1 MKIRISTIDLVLCLS
16 EAVDLISPIVA
27 NHHKYVACIAYQLSS
42 ELGLQDSEQKDI
54 TVAAALHDVGA
65 LSLAER
71 LSPLNF
77 DFEEERG
84 HSERGYLLLNTYKPF
99 STAASLIRYHHAPW
113 DNGKCIGVN
122 SEKIPIGSHLL
133 NLADRISVL
142 IKANNNILGQTDEIC
157 KKITDLSGK
166 IFVPELVDSFIKLS
180 KKECFWLDIISG
192 SLLTFIESK
201 FSRDSLLEG
210 YDFLELIKLFS
221 RIIDFRSHFTAT
233 HSSGVA
239 ASAKAISRFAGF
251 TESDSETIEIA
262 GYIHDLGKLA
272 VPAEIL
278 EKPGKLS
285 KEEYEIVR
293 THTYYTDLIL
303 SKVKDFDVIR
313 SWGALHHER
322 LDGKGYPFHFDGRQ
336 LSTGSRIMA
345 IADVFVALSEDRPYR
360 NGLCRDETLLIIENM
375 ANSFALDINLVQLVK
390 ENYDYINNCR
400 SNAQNAVEKEYSA
413 MTLFSV

>member
-16 EAVDLISPIVA
+16 EAVDLISPLVA

-99 STAASLIRYHHAPW
+99 SNVASLIRYHHTPW
-113 DNGKCIGVN
+113 NHGKCIGVN
-122 SEKIPIGSHLL
+122 SEEVPIGSHLL

-142 IKANNNILGQTDEIC
+142 IKANNNILGQADGIC
-157 KKITDLSGK
+157 QKISDLSGK
-166 IFVPELVDSFIKLS
+166 IFIPELVDAFIKLS

-201 FSRDSLLEG
+201 FSRDNLLEG
-210 YDFLELIKLFS
+210 NDFLELIKLFS
-221 RIIDFRSHFTAT
+221 RIIDFRSHFTAI

-272 VPAEIL
+272 VPTEIL

-285 KEEYEIVR
+285 KEEYEIIR

-336 LSTGSRIMA
+336 MSTGSRIMA
-345 IADVFVALSEDRPYR
+345 VADVFVALSEDRPYR

-375 ANSFALDINLVQLVK
+375 ANSLALDLNIVQLVQ

-400 SNAQNAVEKEYSA
+400 SNAQNTVEKEYNA